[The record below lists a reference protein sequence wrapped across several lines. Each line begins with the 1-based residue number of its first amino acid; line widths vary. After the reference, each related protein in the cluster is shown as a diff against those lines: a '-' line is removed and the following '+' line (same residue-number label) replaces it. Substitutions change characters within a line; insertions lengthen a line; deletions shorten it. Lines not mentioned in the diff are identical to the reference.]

1 MASLKHKII
10 KVKAEK
16 IVFPGNVLCRC
27 EDGIALFTEGLL
39 PGEDA
44 EVFVTRDKK
53 SFREAKLEKIITTSP
68 LRQKPK
74 CLSFGKCGGCSFQHT
89 DYENQIKFKTDCVKE
104 LLNFVNVKIPQTKQ
118 SPVQWNYRN
127 KMEFSFYNEK
137 IGRLEDLKIGNDKR
151 QTATTLDCHARH
163 SQGLLAMT
171 DKKEDNKP
179 TENFS
184 VLNPQ
189 PSAVV
194 LSLGLHCK
202 GSFYKYSEIPPC
214 FIADADIMKAA
225 EIVKDFA
232 ISTGLKAYNNKSHEG
247 FFRHLVLR
255 KGVNTDELL
264 VNIVTNKQDDINK
277 NFFDSVVKKLS
288 SFCSSIYWTENSKFS
303 DAVNAEKTTLLY
315 GNENITEI
323 LTVGNNAFKF
333 SVAPFSFFQ
342 TNTKSTEVL
351 YNTIIELLQPDKQD
365 DLLDMY
371 CGTGAIGI
379 CLSPHVKSVV
389 GVEQVEE
396 SIESAKY
403 NAKINDV
410 KNVEFFAASAEKWVK
425 SNNKK
430 FDVVVIDP
438 PRAGLMEPVIEH
450 LLFLNPKKIVY
461 VSCNPS
467 TLARDLKLI
476 TKDKKYKIIK
486 VCPVDM
492 FPQTYHVETIALLYR
507 EIVED

>member
-1 MASLKHKII
+1 MSLKHKII

-39 PGEDA
+39 PGEEA

-53 SFREAKLEKIITTSP
+53 SFREAKVEKILSLSS
-68 LRQKPK
+68 LRKDPK
-74 CLSFGKCGGCSFQHT
+74 CPSFGKCGGCSFQHA
-89 DYENQIKFKTDCVKE
+89 DYENQIKFKTNCVKE
-104 LLNFVNVKIPQTKQ
+104 LLNFIDIEIQQAKQ

-127 KMEFSFYNEK
+127 KMEFSFYNSSSY
-137 IGRLEDLKIGNDKR
+137 
-151 QTATTLDCHARH
+151 Q
-163 SQGLLAMT
+163 LL
-171 DKKEDNKP
+171 
-179 TENFS
+179 S
-184 VLNPQ
+184 S
-189 PSAVV
+189 SAV
-194 LSLGLHCK
+194 SLGLHCK

-214 FIADADIMKAA
+214 FIADENIMKAA

-232 ISTGLKAYNNKSHEG
+232 VKTGLKAYNNKSHEG
-247 FFRHLVLR
+247 FFRHFVLR
-255 KGVNTDELL
+255 KGMNTGDLL

-277 NFFDSVVKKLS
+277 NFFDTVVKHLS

-315 GNENITEI
+315 GNENITET
-323 LTVGNNAFKF
+323 LTVAGNKFKF

-342 TNTKSTEVL
+342 TNTKATEVL
-351 YNTIIELLQPDKQD
+351 YNTVIELLQPDKQD
-365 DLLDMY
+365 ALLDMY

-379 CLSPHVKSVV
+379 SLSPHVKSVV
-389 GVEQVEE
+389 GVEQVEA

-403 NAKINDV
+403 NAKIN
-410 KNVEFFAASAEKWVK
+410 NINNMEFFAQPAEKWVK
-425 SNNKK
+425 DNNKK
-430 FDVVVIDP
+430 FDAVIIDP

-450 LLFLNPKKIVY
+450 LLFLNPKKMVY

-476 TKDKKYKIIK
+476 TKDNKYKVEK

-492 FPQTYHVETIALLYR
+492 FPQTYHIETVVLLER
-507 EIVED
+507 R